1 MTEGYWSDS
10 DYFASYAD
18 PGVHRLMIQ
27 DHARTDAYRRAIE
40 AVAKGKRVLDVGTG
54 TGILSMFAA
63 RAGAAHVDAVDS
75 SGIIDVARDL
85 AEDNGLGDRI
95 RFHRGRAEDLDLEG
109 DYDLV
114 VSEWMGFFGLAEL
127 MFESVVDARDRWMK
141 KDGHMLPGHLRLCV
155 APVDDSHVHQDLG
168 LGLWERPV
176 YGLDFSRLAEVE
188 VQSFITAACDLKP
201 ASLLGEAVSVLDLD
215 LDDATADDF
224 FFTAAESMV
233 VEREGTVHGFGGWFE
248 VDLAGGVELSCS
260 PMGVQTHWRQSFF
273 PVRPF
278 PVEPEDR
285 IHFAMNAQRAEVG
298 DQRLPM
304 YFLDGE
310 VLRDG
315 RVVHRFFYRHHG
327 SFE

>member
-1 MTEGYWSDS
+1 MSDGYSSDA

-40 AVAKGKRVLDVGTG
+40 AVAEGKRVLDVGTG
-54 TGILSMFAA
+54 TGILSLFAA

-75 SGIIDVARDL
+75 SGIIDLAREI
-85 AEDNGLGDRI
+85 ARDNGLDDKI

-109 DYDLV
+109 GYDLV

-127 MFESVVDARDRWMK
+127 MFESVIDARDRYMK
-141 KDGHMLPGHLRLCV
+141 PGGHMLPRRFRLEV
-155 APVDDSHVHQDLG
+155 APVDDAHVHTDLG
-168 LGLWERPV
+168 IGLWERPV
-176 YGLDFSRLAEVE
+176 YGFDFGRILEAEV
-188 VQSFITAACDLKP
+188 QTFITAACDLKP
-201 ASLLGEAVSVLDLD
+201 ASLLGPTIKVLDLD
-215 LDDATADDF
+215 LDTATADDF
-224 FFTAAESMV
+224 FFTSTGTMH

-248 VDLAGGVELSCS
+248 TPLAAGVELSCS
-260 PMGVQTHWRQSFF
+260 PFGVQTHWRQSFF

-278 PVEPEDR
+278 PVERGDQ
-285 IHFAMNAQRAEVG
+285 IQLAMSAKRADVG
-298 DQRLPM
+298 DDRLPI
-304 YFLDGE
+304 YFLDGD

-315 RVVHRFFYRHHG
+315 QVVHRFFYRHHG